1 MSNMLNDILKDNV
14 NISNDDIQIIKQEVE
29 NMRGIYASKTKPKL
43 IAEIILKLNLD
54 VENKSHI
61 CFATQV
67 YNDIINDYHDEIDYV
82 LEKNPLLRDIY
93 RSITE
98 S

>member
-1 MSNMLNDILKDNV
+1 MSNILNNILEDNT
-14 NISNDDIQIIKQEVE
+14 NISNDEIQSIKEEVE
-29 NMRGIYASKTKPKL
+29 KMGGVYVFKTKSKL

-54 VENKSHI
+54 VENKAHI

-67 YNDIINDYHDEIDYV
+67 YNNIIEDYQDEIDYT
-82 LEKNPLLRDIY
+82 LNKNPLLRDIY
-93 RSITE
+93 KSITE